1 MTAIGVQSS
10 NPTCWPREKD
20 SSLETEFFPVV
31 CKVPFGD
38 ALPEMNTST
47 LKFFAVMLGQQKAG
61 L

>member
-38 ALPEMNTST
+38 ALPEMYNEA
-47 LKFFAVMLGQQKAG
+47 L
-61 L
+61 